1 MELVIITVLSALLPI
16 MSILSF
22 IVGYNLNAPTQ
33 KRVFKPKEKGREQTE
48 AEKMIERIDNA
59 RI

>member
-22 IVGYNLNAPTQ
+22 IVGWNLGSPRRITLPKKAEERKPT
-33 KRVFKPKEKGREQTE
+33 EDE
-48 AEKMIERIDNA
+48 AMLERINNA
-59 RI
+59 KV